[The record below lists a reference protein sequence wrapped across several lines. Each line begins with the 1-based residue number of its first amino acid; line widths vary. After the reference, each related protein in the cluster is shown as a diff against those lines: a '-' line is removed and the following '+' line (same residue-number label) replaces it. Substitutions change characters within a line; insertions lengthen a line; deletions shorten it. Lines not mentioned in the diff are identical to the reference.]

1 MVRRAGLGWAGT
13 CCIGGC
19 VEGLEKACLADDI
32 GLAGGG
38 AISDA
43 ILMVVQAAGTLYT
56 FDRGTKRLSKA
67 D

>member
-1 MVRRAGLGWAGT
+1 M
-13 CCIGGC
+13 
-19 VEGLEKACLADDI
+19 EGLEKACLADDI